1 MVTARILPVDATG
14 EAVPNNGEVPE
25 TPTGDEKP
33 GSSLPARIHRL
44 VEEPDSGKWAK
55 VISVFIFVVIMSSI
69 MCFLLETH
77 PDLRGLEMWSILEA
91 LSTIIFSTEFGLR
104 FACCNAEG
112 VTKRMS
118 HRKFLKD
125 PMNVLDLLAIL
136 PWYLEQILHR
146 VASELGGLRVLRS
159 VRLIRLFRILKLGKY
174 STGMHLIVAALRNAL
189 QPLTILSFFL
199 CIGVIL
205 FSSMM
210 FFAEKISCPDVQE
223 IIDKGEW
230 DAYVADCEAGAAA
243 GSIGWQKEGNKF
255 CCDEYASSLDFPSIT
270 ATFWWAVV
278 TMTTVGYGDQVPR
291 TGLGRIVGCFAM
303 INGILLISLPV
314 AIVGSKF
321 QEAYED
327 MEGSKAAEEDAVRTE
342 FAEALENAKKV
353 GAQRLLKLKV
363 GVDMVKNANAAGKLL
378 GAAAAASK
386 AKAIPE
392 KKEEDAKHGDSS
404 DQKKKKTQQK
414 NHVFRS
420 IPRLR
425 SKLRELQEMPEVS
438 DSARKQIRGI
448 YALFEQVDRIER
460 EAQSLRIPDMALQA
474 TIKREF
480 NALMKVCE
488 MRDGGF
494 KKKGKDNKDV

>member
-1 MVTARILPVDATG
+1 MAANTRILPVDAGG
-14 EAVPNNGEVPE
+14 EAVPQDGGVPE
-25 TPTGDEKP
+25 TPTGGDTP
-33 GSSLPARIHRL
+33 GNSLAARIHRL
-44 VEEPDSGKWAK
+44 LEEPASGRWAR
-55 VISVFIFVVIMSSI
+55 IMSVFIFVVIMISI

-77 PDLRGLEMWSILEA
+77 PDLRGLGIWAVLEV
-91 LSTIIFSTEFGLR
+91 LSTIIFTTEFGLR

-112 VTKRMS
+112 VAKRMT
-118 HRKFLKD
+118 HVKFIKD
-125 PMNVLDLLAIL
+125 PMNILDLCAIL
-136 PWYLEQILHR
+136 PWYLERILHQ
-146 VASELGGLRVLRS
+146 VVSDLGGLRVLRS

-174 STGMHLIVAALRNAL
+174 STGMHLIVAALRNAM
-189 QPLTILSFFL
+189 QPLSILSFFL

-243 GSIGWQKEGNKF
+243 GNTGWQKEGGKF

-303 INGILLISLPV
+303 ICGILLISLPV

-321 QEAYED
+321 QEAYEE
-327 MEGSKAAEEDAVRTE
+327 MEGSKAAEEDQVRTD
-342 FAEALENAKKV
+342 FVEAWEASKKV

-363 GVDMVKNANAAGKLL
+363 GVEMVKNANAAGRLL
-378 GAAAAASK
+378 TSSIV
-386 AKAIPE
+386 AKKVEE
-392 KKEEDAKHGDSS
+392 KKEEDPAKEGDSP
-404 DQKKKKTQQK
+404 KKPKKAQPYHMFK
-414 NHVFRS
+414 S

-425 SKLRELQEMPEVS
+425 AKLRELQQMPEVS
-438 DSARKQIRGI
+438 DNAKKQIRGI
-448 YALFEQVDRIER
+448 FALFEQVDRIEK

-480 NALMKVCE
+480 NALLKVCE
-488 MRDGGF
+488 MREGGL
-494 KKKGKDNKDV
+494 KKKGKDNKEV

>member
-1 MVTARILPVDATG
+1 MVNTRILPVDAGG
-14 EAVPNNGEVPE
+14 EAVPNDGQVPE

-33 GSSLPARIHRL
+33 GSSLAARIHRL
-44 VEEPDSGKWAK
+44 LEEPDSGRWAR
-55 VISVFIFVVIMSSI
+55 VISVFIFVVIMISI

-77 PDLRGLEMWSILEA
+77 PDLRGLQMWSILEV
-91 LSTIIFSTEFGLR
+91 LSTIIFTAEFGLR

-112 VTKRMS
+112 VKGRMS
-118 HRKFLKD
+118 HGKFLRN
-125 PMNVLDLLAIL
+125 PMNILDALAIL
-136 PWYLEQILHR
+136 PWYLEQILDKL
-146 VASELGGLRVLRS
+146 VSNLGGLRVLRS

-189 QPLTILSFFL
+189 QPLSILSFFL

-230 DAYVADCEAGAAA
+230 EAYVADCEAGAAA
-243 GSIGWQKEGNKF
+243 GSIGWQKEGGKF

-291 TGLGRIVGCFAM
+291 TGLGRAVGCFAM
-303 INGILLISLPV
+303 ICGILLISLPV

-321 QEAYED
+321 QEVYED
-327 MEGSKAAEEDAVRTE
+327 MEGSKAAEEDQVRTE

-363 GVDMVKNANAAGKLL
+363 GVELVKSANASMKLL
-378 GAAAAASK
+378 GAAAAAAK
-386 AKAIPE
+386 NKEAEKKKEDDAKAG
-392 KKEEDAKHGDSS
+392 EEA
-404 DQKKKKTQQK
+404 KKKKALQK
-414 NHVFRS
+414 NHVFKS

-425 SKLRELQEMPEVS
+425 TKLRELNEMPEVS
-438 DSARKQIRGI
+438 DSARRQIRGI
-448 YALFEQVDRIER
+448 FALFEQVDRIER

-474 TIKREF
+474 TVKREF
-480 NALMKVCE
+480 HALMKVCE
-488 MRDGGF
+488 MREGGL
-494 KKKGKDNKDV
+494 KKKGKDNKEV